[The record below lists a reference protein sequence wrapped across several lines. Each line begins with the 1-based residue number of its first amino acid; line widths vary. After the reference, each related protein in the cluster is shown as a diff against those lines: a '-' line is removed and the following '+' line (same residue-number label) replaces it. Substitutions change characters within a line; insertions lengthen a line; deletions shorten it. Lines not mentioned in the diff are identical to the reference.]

1 MAEIDIDALI
11 KASILAASEAIGDD
25 ITEIEGFARQQFA
38 TIAEHSAKLA
48 EDRLAGRLTED
59 EFEDLIAGVPALV
72 KNTVNTLRGLAL
84 ITLEKAWNAIA
95 ETLQTAIR
103 TAVAGAI

>member
-1 MAEIDIDALI
+1 MPEIDIDALI

-25 ITEIEGFARQQFA
+25 VTEIEGFARAQFEE
-38 TIAEHSAKLA
+38 IAEHSAKLA
-48 EDRLAGRLTED
+48 GDRLAGRLTED
-59 EFEDLIAGVPALV
+59 EFDELMAGVPELV
-72 KNTVNTLRGLAL
+72 KNTVNTLKGLAL

-95 ETLQTAIR
+95 ETLQSAIK